1 MKKTILALSLVFIF
15 LLSSCVDGTPKT
27 MDSPVTDA
35 DSLVTDEITQE
46 DIPESES
53 ETETTKQVASIPKK
67 PVIISFVGM
76 GDNLIHSPIF
86 KQSLLSNGKYDFL
99 PKYKSVASVIKNAD
113 IAFVNQETPMCGESY
128 GYHNYPQF
136 NTPQQMGYDLVSMGF
151 DVICFANNHVLDQ
164 CSKGLEDML
173 KFTDTL
179 DAVTIGAYKNEADAS
194 TVRVLEHE
202 GIKISFLAYT
212 YGTNIKPSPSG
223 ETVIPLIDEDR
234 ITKDVQNAHEV
245 SDFIIVSMHWGEE
258 NKSSLS
264 EDQKYYSQLLADLG
278 VDVILGHHPHVI
290 QPIEWING
298 ENGNKTLCYYS
309 LGNGINNQDRLR
321 NMVGI
326 MASFDIV
333 CEENKRPYVENVSC
347 IPTFCHQTT
356 GYKNTALYLLSDLTD
371 EMAKRH
377 HCNSKGDSVTVKNAY
392 KMVTNVITEEFL
404 PDYLKADGGVTNG

>member
-1 MKKTILALSLVFIF
+1 MKKTILALSLIFIF
-15 LLSSCVDGTPKT
+15 LLSSCTENIPQITDTA
-27 MDSPVTDA
+27 DNVTEAPETDK
-35 DSLVTDEITQE
+35 VT
-46 DIPESES
+46 ESVTEEP
-53 ETETTKQVASIPKK
+53 ETETTQPVINIPKE

-113 IAFVNQETPMCGESY
+113 IAFVNQETPMCGEKY

-136 NTPQQMGYDLVSMGF
+136 NTPGQMGHDLVTLGF
-151 DVICFANNHVLDQ
+151 DVVCFANNHVLDQ
-164 CSKGLEDML
+164 NSQGLEDML
-173 KFTDTL
+173 EFTNTL
-179 DAVTIGAYKNEADAS
+179 GAVTLGAYKNEDDAS
-194 TVRVLEHE
+194 QIRVLECE
-202 GIKISFLAYT
+202 GVKISFLAYT
-212 YGTNIKPSPSG
+212 YGTNIKPSSSS
-223 ETVIPLIDEDR
+223 ETVVPLIDEDR
-234 ITKDVQNAHEV
+234 ITRDVKKAHEV

-258 NKSSLS
+258 NKSKLS
-264 EDQKYYSQLLADLG
+264 DMQTHYSQLLANLG

-298 ENGNKTLCYYS
+298 ESGNKTLCYYS
-309 LGNGINNQDRLR
+309 LGNSINNQDRLR

-333 CEENKRPYVENVSC
+333 CEENKRPYIKNAGC
-347 IPTFCHQTT
+347 IPTFCHQTA

-371 EMAKRH
+371 NMAKSH
-377 HCNSKGDSVTVKNAY
+377 HSNGKGDNVTVKNAY